1 MEAEYVLSYVHFKL
15 AGKKMEV
22 DGTNTKLERGGQG
35 AGRNAQ
41 SVKWLQCGHKD
52 LTPPQEARLKMTLGV
67 VGGTCL

>member
-22 DGTNTKLERGGQG
+22 DGTNTKSERGGQG

-41 SVKWLQCGHKD
+41 SVK
-52 LTPPQEARLKMTLGV
+52 
-67 VGGTCL
+67 